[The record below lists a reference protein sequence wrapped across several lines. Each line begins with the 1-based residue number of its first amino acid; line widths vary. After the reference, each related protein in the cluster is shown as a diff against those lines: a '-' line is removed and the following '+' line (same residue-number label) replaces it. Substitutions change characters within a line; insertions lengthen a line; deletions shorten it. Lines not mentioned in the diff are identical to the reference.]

1 MKSVAI
7 IGGGPA
13 GLAAA
18 EVIATAGMAVTVYD
32 AKPSLARKFLMAGK
46 SGLNLTF
53 DAPVQNLIESY
64 AEAGAWLSSSIAA
77 FDSTNII
84 DWAEGLGQEIFRGST
99 GRVFPKVMKASPLLR
114 AWLVRLDDLGVTQH
128 TRWRWCGWNKGA
140 LSFDTP
146 DGHRAVTVDAVVL
159 ALGGAS
165 WARLGSDGAWAE
177 ILTAKGIKPTAFD
190 AANAAVA
197 VTWSNFMTKHLG
209 KPIKGVAWCA

>member
-64 AEAGAWLSSSIAA
+64 A
-77 FDSTNII
+77 
-84 DWAEGLGQEIFRGST
+84 
-99 GRVFPKVMKASPLLR
+99 
-114 AWLVRLDDLGVTQH
+114 
-128 TRWRWCGWNKGA
+128 
-140 LSFDTP
+140 
-146 DGHRAVTVDAVVL
+146 
-159 ALGGAS
+159 
-165 WARLGSDGAWAE
+165 
-177 ILTAKGIKPTAFD
+177 
-190 AANAAVA
+190 
-197 VTWSNFMTKHLG
+197 
-209 KPIKGVAWCA
+209 

>member
-140 LSFDTP
+140 LSFDMP

-177 ILTAKGIKPTAFD
+177 ILTA
-190 AANAAVA
+190 
-197 VTWSNFMTKHLG
+197 ME
-209 KPIKGVAWCA
+209 